1 MKVYDSALQ
10 FQWPHIRNFRED
22 HKGIQRAHC
31 PEWNLTCEYSNR
43 GFRKPSKS
51 SRAAFR
57 LFLTKKLSKY
67 NIFNKL
73 AELREKNPIQ
83 IASYPVKVT
92 LEVLTPPQV
101 VKFFETNFSN

>member
-1 MKVYDSALQ
+1 MEVYDSALQ
-10 FQWPHIRNFRED
+10 FQWPHIRNLRMD

-57 LFLTKKLSKY
+57 LFLTKKLSTTTSST
-67 NIFNKL
+67 L
-73 AELREKNPIQ
+73 AELREKK
-83 IASYPVKVT
+83 SY
-92 LEVLTPPQV
+92 
-101 VKFFETNFSN
+101 TNRVIPSQSDIGSVDPTSGCQLF